1 MSLVLVLFLEQD
13 RRDEVFVLSEVR
25 VLGAAESVFQEAR
38 LLRVVL
44 KSAIVELPVGVTD
57 HEGHDARVQR
67 LPKY

>member
-13 RRDEVFVLSEVR
+13 HRDEVFVLSELR

-44 KSAIVELPVGVTD
+44 KSAVVEVLVGIGD

-67 LPKY
+67 LPKH

>member
-44 KSAIVELPVGVTD
+44 KSAIVEVLVRDRD
-57 HEGHDARVQR
+57 HEGHDARVHR
-67 LPKY
+67 LPKH